1 MKKTEF
7 TPERLIPACAG
18 KTCCI
23 SEAESSAA
31 AHPRVCGENS
41 SVGDSEH
48 LGSGS
53 SPRVRGKP
61 SGPVADC
68 GRSGLIPARAGKITS
83 RLGRSCS
90 RRAHPRA
97 CGENQVGVRMNFT
110 ERGSSPR
117 VRGKCGLTGG
127 ESAGAT
133 AHPRACGENTTPSTT
148 RFLCLGSSPR
158 VRGKFGRGLLLE
170 VRDRL
175 IPARAGKIAPPGRRR
190 APRPAH
196 PRACGENGI
205 AGVILAVAV
214 GSSPRVRGK
223 CQSRPPHPDAPGLIP
238 ARAGKIAPSAPTM
251 RPGGAHPRACGENPS
266 PEDWRLAVE
275 GSSPRVRGKFA
286 VGHVLANRAGLIP
299 ARAGKIARPCRWSS
313 RPRAHPR
320 ACGENVVDD
329 APLTAAEGSSPRVRG
344 KSGQHAGSSRGAGL
358 IPARAGKIRSTPPAP
373 PWAAAHP
380 RACGENSPLVWRRT
394 IHTGSSPR
402 VRGK

>member
-1 MKKTEF
+1 
-7 TPERLIPACAG
+7 
-18 KTCCI
+18 
-23 SEAESSAA
+23 
-31 AHPRVCGENS
+31 
-41 SVGDSEH
+41 
-48 LGSGS
+48 
-53 SPRVRGKP
+53 
-61 SGPVADC
+61 
-68 GRSGLIPARAGKITS
+68 
-83 RLGRSCS
+83 
-90 RRAHPRA
+90 
-97 CGENQVGVRMNFT
+97 MNFT

-251 RPGGAHPRACGENPS
+251 RPGGAHPRACGENPAQS
-266 PEDWRLAVE
+266 RAPDPHP
-275 GSSPRVRGKFA
+275 GSSPRVRGKSQA
-286 VGHVLANRAGLIP
+286 SQERGAPAGLIP
-299 ARAGKIARPCRWSS
+299 ARAGKISS
-313 RPRAHPR
+313 RSEPTCGPRAHPR
-320 ACGENVVDD
+320 ACGENV
-329 APLTAAEGSSPRVRG
+329 ANAETMSRAEGSSPRVRG
-344 KSGQHAGSSRGAGL
+344 K
-358 IPARAGKIRSTPPAP
+358 
-373 PWAAAHP
+373 
-380 RACGENSPLVWRRT
+380 
-394 IHTGSSPR
+394 
-402 VRGK
+402 